1 MLSKLDVLNFGEE
14 EIQPHPRDPGKRRNF
29 LVFLRN
35 FRFAHF
41 DAHLSQLG

>member
-1 MLSKLDVLNFGEE
+1 MLFLVFNGEE

-35 FRFAHF
+35 FRFAYF
-41 DAHLSQLG
+41 DAHFLQLG